1 MITGKLVLF
10 APCAEL
16 VSRTTKT
23 DVVAPPALRG
33 VFFQTVGGIIALV
46 LPMLFRKAG
55 GSMLVPILCILKR
68 GTPLLC
74 MNQCEGSSS
83 SEAESHS
90 PQGRASTD
98 QHWKH

>member
-10 APCAEL
+10 APCTEL
-16 VSRTTKT
+16 VSKTTKI
-23 DVVAPPALRG
+23 DMVAPPAWRG
-33 VFFQTVGGIIALV
+33 VFFPKCWWYNCLGVACAFQKSRWLYVSSYFMH
-46 LPMLFRKAG
+46 PQ
-55 GSMLVPILCILKR
+55 KR
-68 GTPLLC
+68 GVC

-98 QHWKH
+98 QHWKR